1 MEKKREELEGMT
13 VEDLRKLCKE
23 KGVARQEGGRKLRK
37 AELIEKLMET
47 VVSEPCETED
57 QKKSEEKLKTEEKKM
72 PKQEKK
78 VGKKK
83 GWIFYAETLEEI
95 EQRYLYRRAQW
106 VYDMRLIPGCV
117 VYFVHYITT
126 KSGKY
131 IKKLRT
137 ARVKSID
144 REKEKVYAEM
154 MFGEEV
160 VLGYDELIYIRQW
173 DEKGVLPKDLHNF
186 MRKQRTERS
195 MEQIYEKFGQKQPGK
210 DNIVSKEPV

>member
-1 MEKKREELEGMT
+1 MEKRRKELESLT
-13 VEDLRKLCKE
+13 VEGLRKLCKE
-23 KGVARQEGGRKLRK
+23 KGIARQEGGRKLRK
-37 AELIEKLMET
+37 AELLEKLLE
-47 VVSEPCETED
+47 VAALESCEQERPE
-57 QKKSEEKLKTEEKKM
+57 QEKAEEK
-72 PKQEKK
+72 PKHERK

-117 VYFVHYITT
+117 VYFIHYITT
-126 KSGKY
+126 KKGKY

-137 ARVKSID
+137 ARVKSVD

-154 MFGEEV
+154 MFGEEI

-173 DEKGVLPKDLHNF
+173 DEKGTLPKDLHNF